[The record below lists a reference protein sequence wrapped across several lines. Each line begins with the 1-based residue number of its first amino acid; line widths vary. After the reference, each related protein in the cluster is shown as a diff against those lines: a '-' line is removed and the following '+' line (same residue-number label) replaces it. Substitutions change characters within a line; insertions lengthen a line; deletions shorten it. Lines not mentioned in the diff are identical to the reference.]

1 MGRMS
6 AHTSCAREWL
16 SIFVD
21 RCQVIAGR
29 VADPSTPVSEWLPD
43 ARSLLT
49 DVPTSTTLP
58 EHLLIRRL
66 LVQIVGQLVV
76 RADVM
81 KHPAVARAALMLAIE
96 HSTTQALRVEFDSLV
111 DRCTALLTAPAPPRC
126 RVRALDP
133 HVGRSLAVIEAR
145 HREPRLSLRDVAS
158 TVNLSPW
165 HLTRLLKRATGNGF
179 VGHIHRVRISAAE
192 RLLRDTSL
200 TVKQVAAAVGYTNT
214 SQLDR
219 HFKEL
224 RGTTPVSFRRR
235 VDFQQELSTNSKK

>member
-1 MGRMS
+1 
-6 AHTSCAREWL
+6 
-16 SIFVD
+16 
-21 RCQVIAGR
+21 

-43 ARSLLT
+43 ARRLLT

-66 LVQIVGQLVV
+66 LAQLVAQV
-76 RADVM
+76 VGHADVM
-81 KHPAVARAALMLAIE
+81 QHPAVARAALMLAIE
-96 HSTTQALRVEFDSLV
+96 HSTTETLRVEFDALI
-111 DRCTALLTAPAPPRC
+111 DRAALLSAPARPRY
-126 RVRALDP
+126 RHRALDP

-165 HLTRLLKRATGNGF
+165 HLTRLLKRATGGGF
-179 VGHIHRVRISAAE
+179 VTHVHRVRISAAE

-200 TVKQVAAAVGYTNT
+200 TVKQVAAAVGYANT

-219 HFKEL
+219 HFRCL

-235 VDFQQELSTNSKK
+235 ATSSKN